1 MVKIFYW
8 HNVVGGVVN
17 CTNDIYGGTLPVL
30 KNEIKDFFFARLG
43 TGSIYGLPLR
53 MRTNAYKIVKAE
65 YFYECESDDLCINMY
80 TPSKRMMGR
89 GNIQNVYI
97 IFL

>member
-1 MVKIFYW
+1 
-8 HNVVGGVVN
+8 
-17 CTNDIYGGTLPVL
+17 
-30 KNEIKDFFFARLG
+30 
-43 TGSIYGLPLR
+43 

-65 YFYECESDDLCINMY
+65 YFYKCEGDNLCINMH

>member
-1 MVKIFYW
+1 MR
-8 HNVVGGVVN
+8 NGE
-17 CTNDIYGGTLPVL
+17 DILLAQRCWWGCKLYAHDIWRQDTQC
-30 KNEIKDFFFARLG
+30 
-43 TGSIYGLPLR
+43 LPLR

-80 TPSKRMMGR
+80 TPSKQMMGR